1 VIASLAAI
9 VAVAVALLWGCGF
22 LVARLFLP
30 RRQRPV
36 LLLVA
41 PFLGFSLISA
51 GAHYAGT
58 FGAPLRS
65 IVGVFVV
72 LAAAGWILVLG
83 DARWRRP
90 SNGSLAALAICL
102 VAFLLAIRP
111 LFVLGYV
118 TTLGETIDAVS
129 YAVRSEY
136 LQGAPLRLPEIEAG
150 KPYLGWV
157 RLQLDVIR
165 AGDVYVIGLVGL
177 LTGKRSHE
185 LLTVLPALFFA
196 LTSGAAYVLSR
207 IGFRLRRPAALAA
220 AGLVAVH
227 NLLLAPL
234 YDNFVSQGIG
244 LAFLPLVLAFG
255 IEAGRR
261 FEPRSAALFAV
272 LWTGLVSVYPT
283 YALCGLLAVL
293 AFWGLDRL
301 LRSGAD
307 RWGALGKS
315 AGWWLAAVAFAAL
328 WNGVALKRAFGE
340 LGLLSGALG
349 THAQQL
355 GGNLRI
361 FPPITET
368 FGLVSHAAGAYG
380 SRWESVPTWALN
392 GVGLACLAAVA
403 VGWWRMG
410 ARGRLAAAAILLVLG
425 GLVIQQRWLAQ
436 YAYGYFKALTTAVV
450 PLTVLLGAGLAA
462 LWRRRDRRWRGLAA
476 GGLLLLVGVNLKHDV
491 WGQSVALR
499 DSLALNRD
507 LIEVGQAAS
516 LVDPQAWVLLDLPQ
530 GIRQHWLGYLI
541 RERKIRYRE
550 PLWFGDIETPGAAD
564 AYFRY
569 AVVDRGLDPVRHR
582 LAPDEPWYHPA
593 TFVRRAGNEGYELRE
608 RIDAQVSS
616 VELRRRWPDD
626 VDLLLAVARSPAR
639 VTANLGPEAMAGA
652 AGEGVP
658 RTIQLRLYNLGA
670 PIQLEARPFDAR
682 PVAMPP
688 VTLGP
693 GGWLLDLDLDCLSEP
708 RVALHRT
715 PGDVLL
721 ADVRVLRRATGS
733 PSTCFE
739 HSALS
744 SGAMFVE
751 QSTLGYTQV
760 QLRATLVR
768 PEGDRDRPY
777 RFGFHAF
784 EQSQGK
790 VLGVWTLDFPV
801 APRIQRGSVE
811 IDLSDRSARG
821 EIDGRVTAVEF
832 TKLELDTGTFIGQAV
847 WWALNPHEL
856 RQAQP
861 ILWFH
866 RRDGGEVQ
874 IFKSLGASRLQV
886 IASP

>member
-1 VIASLAAI
+1 MASLAAI

-22 LVARLFLP
+22 LVARLLLP

-65 IVGVFVV
+65 IVWVFVV
-72 LAAAGWILVLG
+72 LAASGWILVLG

-90 SNGSLAALAICL
+90 SNGSLAALVICL
-102 VAFLLAIRP
+102 IAFLLAIRP

-177 LTGKRSHE
+177 LTGRRSHE

-196 LTSGAAYVLSR
+196 LTAGAAYVLSR
-207 IGFRLRRPAALAA
+207 IGFRLRQPAALAA
-220 AGLVAVH
+220 AGLIAVH

-255 IEAGRR
+255 VEAGRR
-261 FEPRSAALFAV
+261 CSVRAAGLFAL

-283 YALCGLLAVL
+283 YALGGLLAVV
-293 AFWGLDRL
+293 AFWGLDGL
-301 LRSGAD
+301 LRLGS
-307 RWGALGKS
+307 RWRALGR
-315 AGWWLAAVAFAAL
+315 AARWWCAVAVLAAL
-328 WNGVALKRAFGE
+328 WNGVALKRGLSE
-340 LGLLSGALG
+340 LGYLSGALG
-349 THAQQL
+349 TSGNVL
-355 GGNLRI
+355 GGNLRV

-380 SRWESVPTWALN
+380 SRWESVPAWALYA
-392 GVGLACLAAVA
+392 VGLACLAMVA
-403 VGWWRMG
+403 AGWWRMG
-410 ARGRLAAAAILLVLG
+410 ARSRPAAAAILLVLG
-425 GLVIQQRWLAQ
+425 GLVFQQRWVAQ
-436 YAYGYFKALTTAVV
+436 YAYGCFKALTTTVV
-450 PLTVLLGAGLAA
+450 PLTVLLGGGLAA
-462 LWRRRDRRWRGLAA
+462 LWRRRDGPWRGLAV
-476 GGLLLLVGVNLKHDV
+476 GGFLLLVAVNLKHDM
-491 WGQSVALR
+491 WGQSLALR
-499 DSLALNRD
+499 DSLALDDD
-507 LIEVGQAAS
+507 LIEAGQAAS
-516 LVDPQAWVLLDLPQ
+516 RVDPQAWVLLDLPQ

-550 PLWFGDIETPGAAD
+550 PLWFGEIETPGAAE

-569 AVVDRGLDPVRHR
+569 AVVDRGLDPVRRR
-582 LAPDEPWYHPA
+582 LAPDEPWYDPA
-593 TFVRRAGNEGYELRE
+593 TFVRRAGNERYELRE
-608 RIDAQVSS
+608 RNDALVSS
-616 VELRRRWPDD
+616 VELRSRWPDD
-626 VDLLLAVARSPAR
+626 VDLVLAVARSPAR
-639 VTANLGPEAMAGA
+639 VAAELGPETMEGA

-670 PIQLEARPFDAR
+670 PIQLEARPFDSR
-682 PVAMPP
+682 PVAMPA

-693 GGWLLDLDLDCLSEP
+693 GGWLLDLDLECLPDP
-708 RVALHRT
+708 RVAFHRT
-715 PGDVLL
+715 PGDGLL
-721 ADVRVLRRATGS
+721 ADVRVLRTATGS
-733 PSTCFE
+733 PGTCFE

-751 QSTLGYTQV
+751 QSTLGYNRV

-821 EIDGRVTAVEF
+821 EIDGRLTPVEF

-874 IFKSLGASRLQV
+874 IFQSAKSSRLQV

>member
-1 VIASLAAI
+1 MASLATI

-22 LVARLFLP
+22 LVARLLLP

-65 IVGVFVV
+65 IAWVFVV

-83 DARWRRP
+83 DTRWRRP
-90 SNGSLAALAICL
+90 SNGSLAALVICL

-111 LFVLGYV
+111 LFVLGYL

-136 LQGAPLRLPEIEAG
+136 LQGAPLRLPDIEAG

-196 LTSGAAYVLSR
+196 LTAGAAYVLSR
-207 IGFRLRRPAALAA
+207 IGFRLRQPAALAA

-255 IEAGRR
+255 VEAGRR
-261 FEPRSAALFAV
+261 RSVGAAALFAV

-293 AFWGLDRL
+293 ASWGLDGL
-301 LRSGAD
+301 LRPGS
-307 RWGALGKS
+307 RWRALGW
-315 AGWWLAAVAFAAL
+315 AARWWCAVAVFAAL
-328 WNGVALKRAFGE
+328 WNGVALKRGLSE
-340 LGLLSGALG
+340 LGYLSGALG
-349 THAQQL
+349 TSGNLL

-368 FGLVSHAAGAYG
+368 FGLISHAAGAYG
-380 SRWESVPTWALN
+380 SRWESLPTWALN
-392 GVGLACLAAVA
+392 AAGLACLATVA

-410 ARGRLAAAAILLVLG
+410 TRGRLAAAAILLTLG
-425 GLVIQQRWLAQ
+425 ALVFQQRWVAQ
-436 YAYGYFKALTTAVV
+436 YAYGYFKALTTTVV

-462 LWRRRDRRWRGLAA
+462 LWRRRDGPWRGLAV
-476 GGLLLLVGVNLKHDV
+476 GGLLLLIAVNLKHVV

-499 DSLALNRD
+499 DSLALDRD
-507 LIEVGQAAS
+507 LIGAGQAAS
-516 LVDPQAWVLLDLPQ
+516 RVDPQAWVLLDLPQ

-541 RERKIRYRE
+541 RDRKIRYRE
-550 PLWFGDIETPGAAD
+550 PLWFGDIETPGAAG

-569 AVVDRGLDPVRHR
+569 AVVERSLDASRR
-582 LAPDEPWYHPA
+582 RSAPDEPWYDPA
-593 TFVRRAGNEGYELRE
+593 TFLRRAGNDRYELRE
-608 RIDAQVSS
+608 RGDALLSS
-616 VELRRRWPDD
+616 VDIRGRWPDAT
-626 VDLLLAVARSPAR
+626 DLSLAVLGSPATLSAR
-639 VTANLGPEAMAGA
+639 LGSETLEGA
-652 AGEGVP
+652 AGPGVP
-658 RTIQLRLYNLGA
+658 RTLQVRLYNLGS
-670 PIQLEARPFDAR
+670 PIDIEADDAAE
-682 PVAMPP
+682 PVS
-688 VTLGP
+688 LGS
-693 GGWLLDLDLDCLSEP
+693 GGWLLDFDLECLGD
-708 RVALHRT
+708 RGIVLRRT

-721 ADVRVLRRATGS
+721 GDVRVLGAVTGPPGS
-733 PSTCFE
+733 CFE
-739 HSALS
+739 HAPLS
-744 SGAMFVE
+744 SGALFVE
-751 QSTLGYTQV
+751 QLISGAQRV
-760 QLRATLVR
+760 ELRATLLR
-768 PEGDRDRPY
+768 PEGDSDRPY
-777 RFGFHAF
+777 RFGFHVY
-784 EQSQGK
+784 EQSQGTFF
-790 VLGVWTLDFPV
+790 GVWTVDFPLQ
-801 APRIQRGSVE
+801 PRLQRGVLKV
-811 IDLSDRSARG
+811 DLSDRAARG
-821 EIDGRVTAVEF
+821 EIEGRAAPVEF
-832 TKLELDTGTFIGQAV
+832 SKLEADTGTFIGQAV

-866 RRDGGEVQ
+866 RRDGGDVQ
-874 IFKSLGASRLQV
+874 IFKSVGASRLQV